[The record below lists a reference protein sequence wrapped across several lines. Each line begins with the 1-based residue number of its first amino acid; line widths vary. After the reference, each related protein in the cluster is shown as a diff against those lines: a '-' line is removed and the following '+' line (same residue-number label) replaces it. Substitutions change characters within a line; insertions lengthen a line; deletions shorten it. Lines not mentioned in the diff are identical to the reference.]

1 MLDFAQNVATSNSN
15 GDNQHNL
22 DVTLTNNIENLDE
35 KLKKDCE
42 KSKKLQKKAF
52 EFSDNGAERES
63 CNSNSNNSN
72 GASRNN
78 RTFFRAP
85 GLEAPNM
92 SVISAATGC
101 DSKMRVCPVCG
112 FTCSSK
118 FHYNSHM
125 NTHGDH
131 QCTMCNYTSRTEGRL
146 RKHMK
151 DSHTREQRIA
161 AGLDDPDA
169 SEPIASSTNLTST
182 CNLSSFAGIVAAPNS
197 KNSNSLS
204 LRFGTEALDSNSNI
218 STTMASLADM
228 MNRAAAAVANS
239 NSNPSSTSTD
249 ELLKI
254 VDNCNSSAGTSLTTM
269 TSSASL
275 SAYSDALANLNF
287 VNSSGNISLSNTSSG
302 IIIFLI
308 EIFKKN

>member
-1 MLDFAQNVATSNSN
+1 MDFAQNVATSNIN
-15 GDNQHNL
+15 NNDNQHNL
-22 DVTLTNNIENLDE
+22 SASLTNNNIEE
-35 KLKKDCE
+35 KLNLSKKDCE
-42 KSKKLQKKAF
+42 KIKKIQKKTF
-52 EFSDNGAERES
+52 DND
-63 CNSNSNNSN
+63 NNETN
-72 GASRNN
+72 NNTQRNN

-161 AGLDDPDA
+161 AGLDDPD
-169 SEPIASSTNLTST
+169 SLEPNKNSTSS
-182 CNLSSFAGIVAAPNS
+182 CNLSSFSGIVPANNS

-204 LRFGTEALDSNSNI
+204 LRFGTEVLDNA
-218 STTMASLADM
+218 STTMSSLADI

-239 NSNPSSTSTD
+239 STVPSSTST
-249 ELLKI
+249 EQLLKM
-254 VDNCNSSAGTSLTTM
+254 VDNCNSNAGTSTM
-269 TSSASL
+269 TSSASF
-275 SAYSDALANLNF
+275 SVYSDALASLNF
-287 VNSSGNISLSNTSSG
+287 VNSSGNISLSNNSSG
-302 IIIFLI
+302 I
-308 EIFKKN
+308 